1 MTTLEHQHIN
11 RIKSSWEKMQTRED
25 LADILTMVQEMLYPE
40 SNKSKPVR
48 VKSLSYYANSK
59 IAKKRYKQFPI
70 KKKSGG
76 KRIIEAPLTQLS
88 YLQHL
93 LNILLNIIFQPHR
106 NAMGFVTGKSVV
118 DNARLHTRQNYVF
131 NIDLKDFFPSVEFRR
146 VKTVL
151 QLKPFE
157 MNDELAFLM
166 ANLCCHNGR
175 LPQGAPTSPTLTNAI
190 CQRLDRKL
198 TGIAKRFGCVYTRY
212 ADDITFSSMHN
223 VYQEGSEFRNEVN
236 RVIEKENF
244 SINSAKTRLQKN
256 GYRKE
261 VTGIT
266 VNEKTN
272 LSRRYI
278 RTVRAMLNNWKKYG
292 LKQAEQKFR
301 PAYIRDKGNVKKQ
314 DASFIEVLRGKLDY
328 MKMVRG
334 ENDLL
339 VQKYYKQFVNLY
351 RKQIYGNINLKEIL
365 DVWEKQGIEK
375 AMEVYYDNGNNTKN
389 GKL

>member
-1 MTTLEHQHIN
+1 MAQLEAQHIEY
-11 RIKSSWEKMQTRED
+11 IKASWAKMQSRED
-25 LADILTMVQEMLYPE
+25 LADLLTQVQEMLYPE
-40 SNKSKPVR
+40 SNKNRKVR
-48 VKSLSYYANSK
+48 VKSLTYYANPK
-59 IAKKRYKQFPI
+59 VAKKRYKQFAI

-76 KRIIEAPLTQLS
+76 KRIIEAPIPQLS

-93 LNILLNIIFQPHR
+93 LNAVFNVIFKPHP

-118 DNARLHTRQNYVF
+118 DNARLHIRQNYVF
-131 NIDLKDFFPSVEFRR
+131 NIDLADFFPSVEFRR

-151 QLKPFE
+151 QIKPFTL
-157 MNDELAFLM
+157 NDELAFLV
-166 ANLCCHNGR
+166 ANLCCYNGR
-175 LPQGAPTSPTLTNAI
+175 LPQGAPTSPTLTSAV
-190 CQRLDRKL
+190 CQRLDRRL
-198 TGIAKRFGCVYTRY
+198 AGVAKRFGCIYTRY

-223 VYQEGSEFRNEVN
+223 VYQEGSAFRNEVN
-236 RVIEKENF
+236 RVIENENF
-244 SINSAKTRLQKN
+244 RINPAKTRLQKN

-278 RTVRAMLNNWKKYG
+278 RTVRAMLNNWEKYG

-301 PAYIRDKGNVKKQ
+301 PAYIRDKGNVKKP
-314 DASFIEVLRGKLDY
+314 DASFIEVLRGKLNY

-334 ENDLL
+334 EDDMLF
-339 VQKYYKQFVNLY
+339 QKYQKQFVNLL
-351 RKQIYGNINLKEIL
+351 RKHLYGDIDLKKIL

-375 AMEVYYDNGNNTKN
+375 AMEVYYE
-389 GKL
+389 

>member
-1 MTTLEHQHIN
+1 MAQLETQHID
-11 RIKSSWEKMQTRED
+11 RIKATWEKMQTRQD

-59 IAKKRYKQFPI
+59 ITKKRYKQFPI

-76 KRIIEAPLTQLS
+76 KRIIEAPVPQLS

-93 LNILLNIIFQPHR
+93 LNAIFNTIFQPHP
-106 NAMGFVTGKSVV
+106 NAKGFVPGKSVV
-118 DNARLHTRQNYVF
+118 DNARVHTLQNYVF
-131 NIDLKDFFPSVEFRR
+131 NLDLKDFFPSVEFRR
-146 VKTVL
+146 VKTIL

-157 MNDELAFLM
+157 LKDDLAFM
-166 ANLCCHNGR
+166 VANLCCHEGR
-175 LPQGAPTSPTLTNAI
+175 LPQGAPTSPTMTNAV
-190 CQRLDRKL
+190 CQRLDRRL
-198 TGIAKRFGCVYTRY
+198 TGVAKRFGCNYTRY

-223 VYQEGSEFRNEVN
+223 VYQEGSEFREEIQ
-236 RVIEKENF
+236 RLIEKENF
-244 SINSAKTRLQKN
+244 RINPAKTRLQKN

-266 VNEKTN
+266 VNEKPN

-278 RTVRAMLNNWKKYG
+278 RTIRAMLNNWEKYG

-314 DASFIEVLRGKLDY
+314 DANFIEVLRGKLDY

-334 ENDLL
+334 EDDMLF
-339 VQKYYKQFVNLY
+339 QKYQKQFVNLL
-351 RKQIYGNINLKEIL
+351 RKHLYGDIDLKKIL

-375 AMEVYYDNGNNTKN
+375 AMEVYYE
-389 GKL
+389 